1 MEESAIIKYIDEYK
15 KPFIAFRKNPTNFE
29 KNSSHC
35 IVESCNKIVSFDI
48 KDNTDFLSKS
58 NLELNLKT
66 LKDQIND
73 TDKDNTEKDQEKKVN
88 YRPMSSS
95 FKNINSLL
103 DSQKICISPKVTY
116 KEFAKIKKSSN
127 DLNKEQYIVNKSQKK
142 ENQTFT
148 FNVVTNNINNFSI
161 CNLEQNIIS
170 DVKQNK
176 NNFHEQNLKN
186 IHKYNSKHLIYED
199 KKIKENVMIYEQLD
213 FVESNQGKNQNLVST
228 RILSNDE
235 NLIISEKVNESTIKN
250 ENNDNKILQENLM
263 DNNNNNKEFFDISSR
278 KKSKLFFKIIH
289 IFFKVL
295 K

>member
-1 MEESAIIKYIDEYK
+1 MEESPIIKYIDEYK
-15 KPFIAFRKNPTNFE
+15 KPFIAFRKNPTNLE

-35 IVESCNKIVSFDI
+35 IIESCNKIVSFDI

-58 NLELNLKT
+58 NLELNIKT
-66 LKDQIND
+66 LKDQINN
-73 TDKDNTEKDQEKKVN
+73 TYKDNTEKNKEKKVN

-127 DLNKEQYIVNKSQKK
+127 DLNKEQYIVNKSPKK

-148 FNVVTNNINNFSI
+148 FNVVTNNINNFSNY
-161 CNLEQNIIS
+161 NLEQNIIS

-186 IHKYNSKHLIYED
+186 IHSSKHLIYED
-199 KKIKENVMIYEQLD
+199 KRIKENVMSYEQLD

-235 NLIISEKVNESTIKN
+235 NLIISEKVNESIIKN
-250 ENNDNKILQENLM
+250 ENNENKILQKNLM
-263 DNNNNNKEFFDISSR
+263 DNNKEFFDISSR
-278 KKSKLFFKIIH
+278 KKSKLFFKIIQ

-295 K
+295 KWIRK